1 MASSMAKKV
10 RDISTKGDGTC
21 SNKRSR
27 KNKCSSDKKLR
38 TRTED
43 RAATKGPLYD
53 GGGQGGIVTLVVDSG
68 IWPNIVGIEK
78 KE

>member
-10 RDISTKGDGTC
+10 RDISKKGDGTC
-21 SNKRSR
+21 SNRRSR
-27 KNKCSSDKKLR
+27 KNKCSGDKKPR

-43 RAATKGPLYD
+43 GAATKGPLYD
-53 GGGQGGIVTLVVDSG
+53 GGRQGGIVTLVVDSG
-68 IWPNIVGIEK
+68 IWSNIVGIEK

>member
-1 MASSMAKKV
+1 MAKKV

-21 SNKRSR
+21 SNRRSR
-27 KNKCSSDKKLR
+27 KNKCSGDKKPR

-43 RAATKGPLYD
+43 GAATKGPLYD

-68 IWPNIVGIEK
+68 IWSNIVGIEK